1 MATVRDRIIA
11 NRSRP
16 DVYDGPSYERMAS
29 RILQLERSLTDIR
42 SIAIERKCELFGLLA
57 NRGLEED

>member
-1 MATVRDRIIA
+1 MA
-11 NRSRP
+11 N
-16 DVYDGPSYERMAS
+16 

-42 SIAIERKCELFGLLA
+42 SIAIERKCEMFGLLA

>member
-1 MATVRDRIIA
+1 MASVRDRIIA
-11 NRSRP
+11 HRSDP
-16 DVYDGPSYERMAS
+16 EVYDGPSYEQMAN
-29 RILQLERSLTDIR
+29 RILQLERSLKDIR

>member
-1 MATVRDRIIA
+1 MATIRDRIIA
-11 NRSRP
+11 HRSDP
-16 DVYDGPSYERMAS
+16 DVYDGPSYERMAN
-29 RILQLERSLTDIR
+29 RILQLERSLNDIR

>member
-1 MATVRDRIIA
+1 MASVRDRIIA

-16 DVYDGPSYERMAS
+16 DVYDGPSYEQMAN

-42 SIAIERKCELFGLLA
+42 AIAIESKCEMFGFLA
-57 NRGLEED
+57 NRGLEEE